1 MRDLG
6 GEAALL
12 EGLFDLL
19 GEHDG
24 AVFAAGATES
34 NRQIAFAFA
43 NVMRNE
49 VGKKA
54 LNAAEKLPGLR
65 ERTDV
70 LLDFGILAGIAAK
83 AGNEMGIGQET
94 DVEDEIG
101 VRRDAK
107 LVAETHDGH
116 EHRTLVGILE
126 TLGDEVAQLVD
137 VELSGIDNHVSEFA
151 DGFHESALV
160 TQTFAD
166 GERFAEG
173 MWAPCFAVAAEKSIV
188 VGVDENQSDG
198 VILAEVLQKKRKLF
212 QLHTFAGVHKQSGAG
227 EIAFASGVQLG
238 KDGNQFDGKIIDAIE
253 AHVFEG
259 AENGAFAG
267 PGETSKD
274 DKLVGVASG
283 ERLHGRRRVNS

>member
-1 MRDLG
+1 MSSFREVQRAIGILHAGLFLDVAVRDLG

-54 LNAAEKLPGLR
+54 LNTAEKLAGLR

-70 LLDFGILAGIAAK
+70 LLDFGILACIAAK
-83 AGNEMGIGQET
+83 ARDEVRIWQET
-94 DVEDEIG
+94 DVENEIG
-101 VRRDAK
+101 VRRNAK
-107 LVAETHDGH
+107 LVAKTDDGH

-126 TLGDEVAQLVD
+126 ALGDEVAQLVD
-137 VELSGIDNHVSEFA
+137 VELSGIDAHVSEFA
-151 DGFHESALV
+151 DGFHESAFV

-166 GERFAEG
+166 GERLAEG
-173 MWAPCFAVAAEKSIV
+173 MRAPCFAVASEEGIV

-198 VILAEVLQKKRKLF
+198 MILAEVL
-212 QLHTFAGVHKQSGAG
+212 
-227 EIAFASGVQLG
+227 
-238 KDGNQFDGKIIDAIE
+238 
-253 AHVFEG
+253 
-259 AENGAFAG
+259 
-267 PGETSKD
+267 
-274 DKLVGVASG
+274 
-283 ERLHGRRRVNS
+283 